1 LRVLFSRSRS
11 VILYDVT
18 NSLLLTDRI
27 LADLRSNNGSLS
39 DSDSSEP
46 KETSTASASSNSK
59 SHASAENRERR
70 EIENT
75 RPHSSC
81 AR

>member
-1 LRVLFSRSRS
+1 MSVLFSHSRS

-39 DSDSSEP
+39 DGDSSAP
-46 KETSTASASSNSK
+46 KETRAAFQGSK
-59 SHASAENRERR
+59 KAFKALGNLYLQRL
-70 EIENT
+70 IELQES
-75 RPHSSC
+75 RF
-81 AR
+81 R